1 MFTADTL
8 KGRSVLVTGGASG
21 LGLAMAT
28 RCRELGADVAICG
41 RNQARL
47 DAALHELTKI
57 GPAYAVQCDVRDHDR
72 VNEMFDRLWNDMGK
86 VDALINN
93 AAGNFLCPSEEL
105 SPNGFRTVV
114 DIVLHGSFNCS
125 QHFGRRLIDAQLPGA
140 LLNIVTTYT
149 EIGSAFMLPSA
160 CAKAGVYALTTTLA
174 AEWASYGIRSN
185 AIAPG
190 PIPTEGA
197 WARLVPDAH
206 FEAEMLRR
214 VPLKRFGTREELANL
229 AVFLLSGLGSYITG
243 ECVTMDGG
251 ERLSGGEFN
260 FLTELLPREELKEKL
275 ASMRP
280 QKGSS

>member
-1 MFTADTL
+1 
-8 KGRSVLVTGGASG
+8 
-21 LGLAMAT
+21 
-28 RCRELGADVAICG
+28 
-41 RNQARL
+41 
-47 DAALHELTKI
+47 
-57 GPAYAVQCDVRDHDR
+57 VQCDVRDHDR